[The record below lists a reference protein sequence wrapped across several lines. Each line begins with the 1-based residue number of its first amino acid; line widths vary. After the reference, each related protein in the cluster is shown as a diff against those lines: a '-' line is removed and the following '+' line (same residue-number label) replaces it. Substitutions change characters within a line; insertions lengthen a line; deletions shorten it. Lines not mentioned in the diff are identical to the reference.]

1 MYWEIQTDDNLSKYA
16 IFTTQ
21 ATLLIMTDK
30 FLTLNKVQEANAVH
44 MMNVNFS
51 RLIGGLDE
59 EGMIGNYIS
68 QLMWA
73 YSENNERMNQRISR
87 LLKQLVITINKNN
100 KVIIDD
106 DEEDDKTIR
115 SNSRDD
121 SNTNK

>member
-1 MYWEIQTDDNLSKYA
+1 MNYEKHWQTDKSMNIWAKAIRKKLNGRWLDTFNQQFATMTKSNIYTNATFVMYWEIQTDDNLSKYA

-59 EGMIGNYIS
+59 E
-68 QLMWA
+68 
-73 YSENNERMNQRISR
+73 E
-87 LLKQLVITINKNN
+87 
-100 KVIIDD
+100 
-106 DEEDDKTIR
+106 
-115 SNSRDD
+115 
-121 SNTNK
+121 